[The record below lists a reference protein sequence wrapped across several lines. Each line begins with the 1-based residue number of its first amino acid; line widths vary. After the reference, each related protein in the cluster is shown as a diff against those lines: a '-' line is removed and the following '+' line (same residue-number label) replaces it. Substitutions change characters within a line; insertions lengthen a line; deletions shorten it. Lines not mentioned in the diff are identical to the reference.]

1 MSWLG
6 FGSSSGS
13 GDSSSTGAG
22 GQAAVEAVES
32 ALLESTKGALLK
44 QLQMSIKELQVQFLD
59 ETTVITTDE
68 ASDRLLAIVE
78 AIFIHGLKDSFLGV
92 KGKGE
97 QTLNSFLGQFCGKMK
112 ASLLAGK
119 LSYNEL

>member
-6 FGSSSGS
+6 FGSSSGA
-13 GDSSSTGAG
+13 GDSTTG
-22 GQAAVEAVES
+22 GQAASVEAAES
-32 ALLESTKGALLK
+32 ALLESTKVTLLK
-44 QLQMSIKELQVQFLD
+44 QLQMAIKELQVQFLD

-92 KGKGE
+92 KNKGE
-97 QTLNSFLGQFCGKMK
+97 QHRIFRILGSGT
-112 ASLLAGK
+112 S
-119 LSYNEL
+119 

>member
-13 GDSSSTGAG
+13 GDSSSTGA
-22 GQAAVEAVES
+22 AAVEAVES
-32 ALLESTKGALLK
+32 AILESTKGALLK